1 MSRSGKRERTGT
13 GNRTGTGRE
22 WGTGWERDRNGNE
35 NYRRITRH
43 IVAFHTLVDGFPG
56 GTLVGLLAG
65 LRLFSFR
72 GR

>member
-1 MSRSGKRERTGT
+1 M

-22 WGTGWERDRNGNE
+22 WGTGRERVGNGNE
-35 NYRRITRH
+35 NYRCITRR
-43 IVAFHTLVDGFPG
+43 IVAFHTLVDGFPSG
-56 GTLVGLLAG
+56 SLVGLLAG